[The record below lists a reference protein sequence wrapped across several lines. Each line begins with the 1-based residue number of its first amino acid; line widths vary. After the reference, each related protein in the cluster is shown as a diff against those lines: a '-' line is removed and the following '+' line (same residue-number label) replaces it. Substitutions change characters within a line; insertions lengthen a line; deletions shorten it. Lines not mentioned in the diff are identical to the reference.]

1 MAVHIGLPGYRY
13 MDCLLPGGTAK
24 IDRRRSTER
33 EKGKKKRKKRE
44 KRRRRSTSHR
54 GHPHAVAAR
63 GKFFSHMRRRN
74 VSPRGGG
81 DVTEASPHLQHSTR
95 EGSVGSGSSRGGRA
109 GSGREVL
116 PLLLPLSLSLFFSL
130 TAARLI
136 LPDKAVTVKIDR
148 YRPVSGG
155 NGAETTLI
163 NGIIR

>member
-1 MAVHIGLPGYRY
+1 KIKKIEKEVKS
-13 MDCLLPGGTAK
+13 LL
-24 IDRRRSTER
+24 RRHRLLLFSLSEVT
-33 EKGKKKRKKRE
+33 
-44 KRRRRSTSHR
+44 RR
-54 GHPHAVAAR
+54 
-63 GKFFSHMRRRN
+63 
-74 VSPRGGG
+74 RGGG
-81 DVTEASPHLQHSTR
+81 DVAEASPHLQHSTR